1 MPAVW
6 YFVLAAML
14 TAYAVLDG
22 FDFGVGIVHLLVARS
37 DAARRHALAAI
48 GPLWDGNEVWLI
60 AAGGSFFFAF
70 PRAYAAA
77 FSGLYLPL
85 MVVLWLL
92 ILRGVAIELRS
103 SVQHPLWRTA
113 WDTVFAGASTTMA
126 FVLGVAIGNVLR
138 GVPLDATGYFREDL
152 FRGMGSA
159 AVGAVDGFTA
169 VTGLLAIAVLG
180 AHGAS
185 FLAWKTTGDL
195 AARARIA
202 GRRLWPAAIAL
213 GALAT
218 LLLALRS
225 PAFFGSVAARP
236 WIWPLPA
243 GAIGAAVTGWRAL
256 GAGRDRAAFLASSAF
271 IVAMLLASA
280 GALYP
285 AILPS
290 TIDPAFTL
298 DARSAATASG
308 TLAVGLAILGPA
320 LVLAGVYFVI
330 LFRAFRGK
338 ADAAAYDHE

>member
-22 FDFGVGIVHLLVARS
+22 FDFGVGIVHLFVARS
-37 DAARRHALAAI
+37 DGERRHALAAI

-70 PRAYAAA
+70 PRAYASA

-92 ILRGVAIELRS
+92 ILRGIAIELRS
-103 SVQHPLWRTA
+103 SVEHPLWRSA
-113 WDTVFAGASTTMA
+113 WDTVFAGGSATMA

-138 GVPLDATGYFREDL
+138 GVPIDASGYFQED
-152 FRGMGSA
+152 FFQGMGSA
-159 AVGAVDGFTA
+159 AAGAVDAFTA
-169 VTGLLAIAVLG
+169 VTGLLAVAVLG

-195 AARARIA
+195 ATRARVA
-202 GRRLWPAAIAL
+202 ARRLWPAAIAL

-218 LLLALRS
+218 LLLALRA
-225 PAFFGSVAARP
+225 PAFLAGVAARP
-236 WIWPLPA
+236 WVWPLPA
-243 GAIGAAVTGWRAL
+243 GAIAAAGIGWRAL
-256 GAGRDRAAFLASSAF
+256 GAGRDRLAFLASSAF
-271 IVAMLLASA
+271 LAAMLFASA
-280 GALYP
+280 GVLYP

-290 TIDPAFTL
+290 TIDPSFTL
-298 DARSAATASG
+298 DARSTATASG
-308 TLAVGLAILGPA
+308 TLAVGLTILGPA

-330 LFRAFRGK
+330 LFHAFRGK
-338 ADAAAYDHE
+338 ADAAAYEHE